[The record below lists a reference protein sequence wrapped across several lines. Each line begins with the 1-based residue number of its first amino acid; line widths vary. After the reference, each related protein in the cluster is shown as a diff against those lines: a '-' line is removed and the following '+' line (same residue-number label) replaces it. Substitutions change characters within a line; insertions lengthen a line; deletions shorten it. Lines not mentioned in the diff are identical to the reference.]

1 MKKQNSVKKS
11 PTGAP
16 LGNPLK
22 FFREG
27 GEQRK
32 AMFKKGGY
40 NMPTQNLP
48 KAQDGRVQGP
58 MTENQSK
65 IKDLLNSQPPIPQA
79 PRSSAYDKYDAVNK
93 DRLNKAQANQ
103 NMLLNQINTA
113 PKPNMSKPASM
124 QNDMFNNDFYRL
136 NNTYPNSMP
145 ERKKGGSVKTKKRK

>member
-58 MTENQSK
+58 
-65 IKDLLNSQPPIPQA
+65 LNEADQKNAEGFIN
-79 PRSSAYDKYDAVNK
+79 RIMDTGSSSTLKRYTPDANNPNRTTS
-93 DRLNKAQANQ
+93 RLNDIYQSVRDEPDF
-103 NMLLNQINTA
+103 NTA
-113 PKPNMSKPASM
+113 SAAGKFPYGK
-124 QNDMFNNDFYRL
+124 
-136 NNTYPNSMP
+136 TNSWKGTPYATPGM
-145 ERKKGGSVKTKKRK
+145 KKGGSVKTKKRK